1 MRQLLL
7 HVGNAIV
14 WLTIWLAVAIY
25 FHSLGD
31 PPRLIGEAIIPGI
44 LWCLTALALRRWLRR
59 RRLLPLLESERSDN
73 WSDGE
78 KEAFR
83 NLTNKPRG

>member
-1 MRQLLL
+1 MRQLLM

-25 FHSLGD
+25 FHSLGH
-31 PPRLIGEAIIPGI
+31 PPRLIGEAIVPGI

-73 WSDGE
+73 WSDAG

-83 NLTNKPRG
+83 NLTNKPRC

>member
-25 FHSLGD
+25 FNSLGD

-44 LWCLTALALRRWLRR
+44 LWCLTALALR
-59 RRLLPLLESERSDN
+59 
-73 WSDGE
+73 
-78 KEAFR
+78 EAFR
-83 NLTNKPRG
+83 KAANHRVDTSGG

>member
-25 FHSLGD
+25 FSSLGD

-44 LWCLTALALRRWLRR
+44 LWCLTALALR
-59 RRLLPLLESERSDN
+59 
-73 WSDGE
+73 
-78 KEAFR
+78 EAFR
-83 NLTNKPRG
+83 KKATNHHVDTSGG

>member
-44 LWCLTALALRRWLRR
+44 LCCLTALALRRWLRW
-59 RRLLPLLESERSDN
+59 RLSPLLESERGDN
-73 WSDGE
+73 WSDAE
-78 KEAFR
+78 KEA
-83 NLTNKPRG
+83 NLANKPRG

>member
-25 FHSLGD
+25 FSSLGD

-44 LWCLTALALRRWLRR
+44 LWCLTALALRR
-59 RRLLPLLESERSDN
+59 
-73 WSDGE
+73 
-78 KEAFR
+78 
-83 NLTNKPRG
+83 

>member
-25 FHSLGD
+25 FHFLGD
-31 PPRLIGEAIIPGI
+31 PPDA
-44 LWCLTALALRRWLRR
+44 
-59 RRLLPLLESERSDN
+59 
-73 WSDGE
+73 E

-83 NLTNKPRG
+83 NLANKPRG

>member
-25 FHSLGD
+25 FNSLDD
-31 PPRLIGEAIIPGI
+31 PPRLIGEAIIPGG

-59 RRLLPLLESERSDN
+59 RRLSPSLESERGDN
-73 WSDGE
+73 WSDVE

-83 NLTNKPRG
+83 NLANKPRG

>member
-73 WSDGE
+73 LSDGE